1 MSYKWHSLELEKIV
15 SLLNIDTKQGVLAQ
29 DIELRRSEYGA
40 NTLTKKKNA
49 SPIKLFLLQFH
60 QPLVYILLVATLVT
74 AFLDEWVDASVI
86 FAVLLVNAIIGY
98 IQEAKAMRAIDA
110 LSDMSLHNS
119 TLIRDGKKVLID
131 SKEIVVG
138 DIVILNSG
146 DKVPADMRILNSK
159 ELQVDESS
167 LTGESVS
174 VEKLKSVFE
183 EETLLAD
190 RKNMLYSSTLVTSG
204 HGVGVVVDVG
214 DSTEIGCINSMIS
227 NADVLQTPLTKKI
240 NTFSHTL
247 LYIILGMSV
256 VTFGVGMYH
265 GGTVVEMFMASVAL
279 AVGAIPE
286 GLPAAMTII
295 LAIGV
300 SKMAAKKAI
309 IRKLPAV
316 ETLGSTS
323 VICSD
328 KTGTLTQNA
337 MTVKQIY
344 LDGTLYTVSGVGYA
358 PDGEITKDAKTVDI
372 KSEIL
377 LKELLVAGIMCNGS
391 DLLQESNCYKVN
403 GDPTEGALIVSA
415 LKAGIT
421 KDEIQESM
429 VHIDTLYF
437 ESEHQYMASHYHRVD
452 EKIFSTYVK
461 GSVEK
466 ILERCSSCMDSDGSL
481 KPIDKDS
488 IYKAA
493 ESMAKKG
500 MRVLAFARL
509 DAPESLEKVE
519 HHHLRE
525 NLVFLGLQAMID
537 PPRPEV
543 IDSIARCH
551 DAGISVKMITGD
563 HGVTALSIAQEIG
576 IKIDEEFQTLNGLEL
591 EALSDEE
598 LSVVVEK
605 VNVYARVAPEQK
617 LRLVKALQANSNI
630 VAMTGDGVNDAPAL
644 KQANI
649 GTAMGI
655 TGTEVSKESA
665 DMILLDD
672 NFSTIKDAVEEGR
685 GVFDNIVKFITW
697 TLPTNIGEGLVI
709 MFAVFFKVALPILPV
724 QILWINMTTAILLG
738 LMLAFE
744 PKEKNLM
751 EYPPRKPHTPILTQT
766 LLIRVLLVGILL
778 LIGAF
783 GVFWHLQDIGYS
795 EDIART
801 ASVNIFVFGE
811 LFYLFNCRSLRYSMF
826 SLGFFTNKVLLFGVL
841 GMTLLQI
848 VFTYIPFMN
857 KVFKT
862 SPLGVYEWS
871 LILLSSLSI
880 YILVE
885 LEKSFRRKFNRF

>member
-1 MSYKWHSLELEKIV
+1 MKHLWHSLEVKRILDI
-15 SLLNIDTKQGVLAQ
+15 LNVDSQQGVFTQ
-29 DIELRRSEYGA
+29 DIERRQSEYGK
-40 NTLTKKKNA
+40 NRLTTKKNI
-49 SPIKLFLLQFH
+49 SPLMLFLLQFH
-60 QPLVYILLVATLVT
+60 QPLVYILLVASVVT
-74 AFLDEWVDASVI
+74 AFLDEWVDSSVI
-86 FAVLLVNAIIGY
+86 FGVLLINAIIGY
-98 IQEAKAMRAIDA
+98 VQEAKAMRAIDA
-110 LSDMSLHNS
+110 LSSMSQHNC

-138 DIVILNSG
+138 DIIILNSG
-146 DKVPADMRILNSK
+146 DKVPADMRLLNSK

-167 LTGESVS
+167 LTGESLS
-174 VEKLKSVFE
+174 VEKQDKLFK

-190 RKNMLYSSTLVTSG
+190 RKNMLYSSTLVTYG
-204 HGVGVVVDVG
+204 HGVGIVVDVG
-214 DSTEIGCINSMIS
+214 DATEIGHINNMIA
-227 NADVLQTPLTKKI
+227 NADVLQTPLTQKI
-240 NTFSHTL
+240 ATFSHIL
-247 LYIILGMSV
+247 LYIILAMAG
-256 VTFGVGMYH
+256 VTFVVGMLH
-265 GGTVVEMFMASVAL
+265 GGSAVDMFMASVAL

-300 SKMAAKKAI
+300 SKMAEKKAI

-337 MTVKQIY
+337 MTVQQMYINGNFY
-344 LDGTLYTVSGVGYA
+344 ELSGVGYA
-358 PDGEITKDAKTVDI
+358 PEGEITKENQPIDI
-372 KSEIL
+372 NKENL
-377 LKELLVAGIMCNGS
+377 LKELLIAGLMCNTS
-391 DLLQESNCYKVN
+391 DLVQESENYKVN

-415 LKAGIT
+415 LKAGII
-421 KDEIQESM
+421 KDELEESM

-437 ESEHQYMASHYHRVD
+437 ESQHQYMASHYHKVD
-452 EKIFSTYVK
+452 KKVFYTYVK
-461 GSVEK
+461 GSLEK
-466 ILERCSSCMDSDGSL
+466 ILQRCSSALGDDGEVVSL
-481 KPIDKDS
+481 DKDA
-488 IYKAA
+488 ILQAA

-509 DAPESLEKVE
+509 DDVQSLEKVE
-519 HHHLRE
+519 HHHLE
-525 NLVFLGLQAMID
+525 EDLIFLGLQAMID

-543 IDSIARCH
+543 IDSILSCH
-551 DAGISVKMITGD
+551 SAGINVKMITGD
-563 HGVTALSIAQEIG
+563 HSVTALSIAQQIG
-576 IKIDEEFQTLNGLEL
+576 IKTDGDIKSLNGLEL
-591 EALSDEE
+591 EKMSDEE
-598 LSVVVEK
+598 LALVVEE

-617 LRLVKALQANSNI
+617 LRLVKALQAKSKV

-655 TGTEVSKESA
+655 TGTEVAKESA

-697 TLPTNIGEGLVI
+697 TLPTNIGEGFVI

-751 EYPPRKPHTPILTQT
+751 GYPPRELDTPILTQT
-766 LLIRVLLVGILL
+766 LLLRVLLVGMML
-778 LIGAF
+778 LISAF
-783 GVFWHLQDIGYS
+783 GIFWHLQEIGYA
-795 EDIART
+795 EDVART
-801 ASVNIFVFGE
+801 ASVNVFVFGE

-826 SLGFFTNKVLLFGVL
+826 SIGFFTNKLLLLGVL
-841 GMTLLQI
+841 GMFALQTL
-848 VFTYIPFMN
+848 FTYTPFMN
-857 KVFKT
+857 VIFQS
-862 SPLGVYEWS
+862 SPLGLYEWS
-871 LILLSSLSI
+871 LILISSALI
-880 YILVE
+880 YTLVE
-885 LEKSFRRKFNRF
+885 IEKTIRRKFNKF